1 MYFTYIFRPPF
12 KKFLKDTAA
21 AYSPGLYKNGQPVYD
36 TVTGKQIHN
45 YLIENKNMGKN
56 YVTPW
61 HGSNSIFV
69 RDPADSGKSAI
80 EIGEKNFA
88 VECPYCRMKNA
99 SHKFLVRGTLF
110 DEVQKGIIEDDKYYD
125 GKTFW
130 FSDNWQSI
138 YQNEKNQAQNAIT
151 KFYAHANR
159 YNHHELIPDGDI
171 PVIVR
176 RGGSIANSRLERKKS
191 D

>member
-1 MYFTYIFRPPF
+1 MYFTYIFRPSF
-12 KKFLKDTAA
+12 QKFLKATAA
-21 AYSPGLYKNGQPVYD
+21 AYSPRMYKKGQPVYD

-45 YLIENKNMGKN
+45 YLIGNKNMGKN

-69 RDPADSGKSAI
+69 RDPADSGKSAT
-80 EIGEKNFA
+80 EIGEKTFA
-88 VECPYCRMKNA
+88 IECPYCRMNNE

-110 DEVQKGIIEDDKYYD
+110 DEVQKGVIEDEKYYD

-130 FSDNWQSI
+130 FSDHWQSI

-151 KFYAHANR
+151 KFYAHVDR
-159 YNHHELIPDGDI
+159 CNHDELLIEGEV

-176 RGGSIANSRLERKKS
+176 RGGAIANSRLERKKS